1 MIFMITGKPR
11 GGKSLRAVQLLAE
24 ELEHGNR
31 PVVTNLALKLDEL
44 QEYLHGRGCR
54 ANVFDRVTVLD
65 ADQVQRFWRYRGY
78 GVVLSECTTNGAP
91 VNLEPYY
98 TDERLQGGTFYALD
112 ELHLTF
118 NSRWWQKV
126 TGEAVWYFSQHGK
139 LHDDIIGVAQRL
151 GSVEVQFREL
161 AQEYRFIRNYRMEKW
176 GKFRAGDGF
185 EETVYYREPGKNAQ
199 AAQVNKFKLDVAG
212 IAACYS
218 TQAGVGICDRAA
230 GDGGHKVK
238 GLPFWVIYGAIAVG
252 FVGLW
257 LLAGYVPKL
266 LRHGLGAVV
275 AGPVPEKTAVPESKG
290 SATIPTTGKDAAG
303 AAIGSQASMSKT
315 TAPERRER
323 GAAGATPN
331 PSKQSDSEITD
342 GLLVKR
348 TGEVPALYV
357 RGVVM
362 RRGSVN
368 VLLSDG
374 STLTEQDG
382 IRVPGAKEQTHAAL
396 AAVRRNFVDLKD
408 GTRLHFFEPVRTVV
422 KVQEPAKAVESPATV
437 SETTEEPNSVYLSP
451 DRNGVEKLRHP
462 PKLGEPISFDSTW

>member
-1 MIFMITGKPR
+1 
-11 GGKSLRAVQLLAE
+11 
-24 ELEHGNR
+24 
-31 PVVTNLALKLDEL
+31 
-44 QEYLHGRGCR
+44 
-54 ANVFDRVTVLD
+54 VTVLD
-65 ADQVQRFWRYRGY
+65 ADQVQRFWRFRGY

-98 TDERLQGGTFYALD
+98 TDERLQGGTFYVLD

-199 AAQVNKFKLDVAG
+199 AAQVNKFTLDVAG
-212 IAACYS
+212 IASCYS

-230 GDGGHKVK
+230 GDKGQKVK
-238 GLPFWVIYGAIAVG
+238 GLPFWVIYVALAVG

-275 AGPVPEKTAVPESKG
+275 ADPVPKKTVVPETKG
-290 SATIPTTGKDAAG
+290 SPTIATAGKDGAC
-303 AAIGSQASMSKT
+303 AAICSQASMSRT
-315 TAPERRER
+315 TAPERRL
-323 GAAGATPN
+323 GAPEIAALPPLKRIG
-331 PSKQSDSEITD
+331 SEISD
-342 GLLVKR
+342 GLPVER
-348 TGEVPALYV
+348 SGEIPALYV
-357 RGVVM
+357 RGVI
-362 RRGSVN
+362 RYRGNVN

-374 STLTEQDG
+374 STLTEQDA
-382 IRVPGAKEQTHAAL
+382 IPVPGVDEKPHPAL
-396 AAVRRNFVDLKD
+396 AAVRRNFVELKD
-408 GTRLHFFEPVRTVV
+408 GTRLHFFEPALSNV
-422 KVQEPAKAVESPATV
+422 KPEEKAKLTGEPAAVPAPVQPVQDES
-437 SETTEEPNSVYLSP
+437 NSNYFPP

-462 PKLGEPISFDSTW
+462 PKLENIGKFGESS

>member
-78 GVVLSECTTNGAP
+78 GVVLGECTTNGAP

-176 GKFRAGDGF
+176 GRFRAGDGF

-238 GLPFWVIYGAIAVG
+238 GLPFWMIYVGLAVG

-275 AGPVPEKTAVPESKG
+275 SGAAPAKAVAPATKGGATTATAK
-290 SATIPTTGKDAAG
+290 KDGAG
-303 AAIGSQASMSKT
+303 AAVGSQASIST
-315 TAPERRER
+315 PTAPEGRSGSSETASPTLSKPSDAESQAGGAER
-323 GAAGATPN
+323 GA
-331 PSKQSDSEITD
+331 DM
-342 GLLVKR
+342 
-348 TGEVPALYV
+348 PALYV
-357 RGVVM
+357 RGVIWS
-362 RRGSVN
+362 RGSVN

-382 IRVPGAKEQTHAAL
+382 LRVPGVDEKPHRAL
-396 AAVRRNFVDLKD
+396 AAVRRNFVALKD
-408 GTRLHFFEPVRTVV
+408 GTRLHFFEPVRTAS
-422 KVQEPAKAVESPATV
+422 KVPEPGKAVEASALVPATAG
-437 SETTEEPNSVYLSP
+437 EENSSYLPP
-451 DRNGVEKLRHP
+451 DRDGVEKLRHP
-462 PKLGEPISFDSTW
+462 PKLGEPVTFGANS